1 MTGFAILTDAAYL
14 GLAEVLVAG
23 LLKFTEAP
31 VFVLGVNCRVPAQ
44 ERVYTSLMNIAEP
57 SYHAIC
63 RAKFDLI
70 KHCPF
75 ESFVMLDADMVPN
88 WNVGELL
95 ELAQRAW
102 EFPVLL
108 KYPMADDPNTDRL
121 TVNGKLS
128 HSQSGVI
135 VFSRLA
141 CSQWPGYGGH
151 PDYYLNALKAKD
163 QKGDPYLDEPIF
175 NALLARLGANLQL
188 SYCCP
193 RWEAFH
199 TYVTGADTDLLNVYP
214 NAPTTWHLFHGCK
227 DVMKAREILT
237 DIIEKGASFQT
248 SRTLRAA
255 KPFVYCY

>member
-1 MTGFAILTDAAYL
+1 MTGFTILTDAAYL
-14 GLAEVLVAG
+14 GVAEVLIEG
-23 LLKFTEAP
+23 LLKFTKAP
-31 VFVLGVNCRVPAQ
+31 VFVLGVNCQMPAR
-44 ERVYTSLMNIAEP
+44 ERVYTSMMTLAEP
-57 SYHAIC
+57 FYHAIC
-63 RAKFDLI
+63 QAKFELI
-70 KHCPF
+70 KRCPF

-108 KYPMADDPNTDRL
+108 KYPMAEDSNMSRL
-121 TVNGKLS
+121 TASTKLS

-141 CSQWPGYGGH
+141 RSRWPNHSRHLHYWL
-151 PDYYLNALKAKD
+151 DAKD
-163 QKGDPYLDEPIF
+163 SKGEPHLDEPIF
-175 NALLARLGANLQL
+175 NALLARVGANLQL

-227 DVMKAREILT
+227 DAVEASKMLE
-237 DIIEKGASFQT
+237 DIIEKGALFQA